1 MSGDNSERNYNRRG
15 SDQRIDGLQRAVED
29 NTLAIADVSERLA
42 PMEQVFDDVAT
53 VGRVGSWL
61 KSVILWV
68 TAVGGAVLAIYHY
81 LSGVKID

>member
-42 PMEQVFDDVAT
+42 PMERVFDDVAT
-53 VGRVGSWL
+53 VGRVGAWL
-61 KSVILWV
+61 KPVILWV

>member
-1 MSGDNSERNYNRRG
+1 MSGDSSERNYNRRG

-29 NTLAIADVSERLA
+29 NTLAIADVSERLE

-53 VGRVGSWL
+53 VGRVGAWL

-68 TAVGGAVLAIYHY
+68 TAVGGSLLAIYHY